1 MNHNRTSEEVVDWW
15 LFRCADFV
23 FETDG
28 LCEGPWAFFIQAM
41 AVKSIVRNADK
52 DRAAGASIRLEAESE
67 HTSEVTFAESACM
80 GARTGCSGHAQ
91 HATPP
96 GQAAQPTT
104 QQGVEQ
110 TRHWQ

>member
-1 MNHNRTSEEVVDWW
+1 MTTGRYHGDGPDASNCKGQPCAFCAVGMNHARNSEDVVDWW

-67 HTSEVTFAESACM
+67 HTTK
-80 GARTGCSGHAQ
+80 
-91 HATPP
+91 
-96 GQAAQPTT
+96 
-104 QQGVEQ
+104 
-110 TRHWQ
+110 